1 MCGAAPGPRAAE
13 IRVETYATT
22 LPFFIHDP
30 GRTGRRGRPAAG
42 AAPCW
47 QGQPGQGSL
56 SSRQPGP
63 TFTQA
68 ADLTLSV
75 VKILCLALTQPG
87 IDRNSQKL
95 AISHQPII

>member
-1 MCGAAPGPRAAE
+1 MILAA
-13 IRVETYATT
+13 V
-22 LPFFIHDP
+22 
-30 GRTGRRGRPAAG
+30 RRGRPAAG

-47 QGQPGQGSL
+47 QGHPGQGSL
-56 SSRQPGP
+56 SSRQRGP

-87 IDRNSQKL
+87 IDRNSQKRAML
-95 AISHQPII
+95 YHYLQLFRHSPIIDLKVLLKI